1 MRVVHLLRKYNPA
14 EWGGTETAILR
25 LFDGLRQHG
34 VTSVAYGPRIE
45 NCAASD
51 PLIEGGFAVKRFGAC
66 VPIWGI
72 SRQQKRQLVSVGGNL
87 MSFDLMA
94 RLLREPNVAVMHAH
108 TLGRLGG
115 IALTAARLRRI
126 PFVVTIH
133 GGFLDLPDAV
143 KEGFRNSHFGG
154 LEWGKLFGAVLRSRR
169 LLQDADAVITC
180 NRKEAALLKEKY
192 PRKRIVAQ
200 PHGVPTNLYRK
211 DHRQTAGEAFPAI
224 RGRRLLLAVGRI
236 DPVKNQRWLVEQS
249 PELFRRHP
257 DTMLV
262 LAGACTNE
270 AYGQSLQREIDK
282 SGLHDRVLRTGGLP
296 PGDPRLIG
304 LFQSAEA
311 IVLPSISETFGL
323 VILEAWAAGT
333 TAISSRTSGA
343 LDLIRHGENGWV
355 FDLDAPQTFHQVVDC
370 ALERRE
376 LRSQHAAA
384 GGRLVSA
391 EYDTTALAGRMK
403 NLYVEITKERHAHG
417 NSAG

>member
-25 LFDGLRQHG
+25 LFDGLRQHR
-34 VTSVAYGPRIE
+34 VTPVAYGPRIE
-45 NCAASD
+45 NSATPD
-51 PLIEGGFAVKRFGAC
+51 PLLEGGFAVKRFNAC

-72 SRQQKRQLVSVGGNL
+72 SRKQKHQLISVGGNL
-87 MSFDLMA
+87 MSFDLLA
-94 RLLREPNVAVMHAH
+94 RLLREPNVAVMHTH

-115 IALTAARLRRI
+115 IASTAARLRRI
-126 PFVVTIH
+126 PLVLTIH
-133 GGFLDLPDAV
+133 GGFLDLPESV
-143 KEGFRNSHFGG
+143 KENFRNSHIGG

-169 LLQDADAVITC
+169 LLQDADAVLTC

-192 PRKRIVAQ
+192 PRKRIVVQ
-200 PHGVPTNLYRK
+200 PHGVPTSLYRK
-211 DHRQTAGEAFPAI
+211 DHRQTAREAFPAI
-224 RGRRLLLAVGRI
+224 RDSRLLLAVGRI

-262 LAGACTNE
+262 LAGACTHE
-270 AYGQSLQREIDK
+270 AYGQSLQREIAK
-282 SGLHDRVLRTGGLP
+282 SGLHNHVLLTGGLP

-311 IVLPSISETFGL
+311 IVLPSVSETFGL

-355 FDLDAPQTFHQVVDC
+355 FDLDAPETFHQIVDC
-370 ALERRE
+370 SLRRPE

-384 GGRLVSA
+384 GGKLVSA
-391 EYDTTALAGRMK
+391 EYDTTVLAGRMK
-403 NLYVEITKERHAHG
+403 NLYVEITREKHAHR

>member
-25 LFDGLRQHG
+25 LFDGLRQHR

-45 NCAASD
+45 NSVAPD
-51 PLIEGGFAVKRFGAC
+51 PLLEGGFAVKRFNAC

-72 SRQQKRQLVSVGGNL
+72 SRQQKHQLISVGGNL

-94 RLLREPNVAVMHAH
+94 RLLREPNVAVMHTH

-115 IALTAARLRRI
+115 IASTAARLRRI
-126 PFVVTIH
+126 PLVLTIH
-133 GGFLDLPDAV
+133 GGFLDLPESV
-143 KEGFRNSHFGG
+143 KENFRNSHIGG

-169 LLQDADAVITC
+169 LLHDADAVLTC

-192 PRKRIVAQ
+192 PRKRIVVQ
-200 PHGVPTNLYRK
+200 PHGVPTSLYRK
-211 DHRQTAGEAFPAI
+211 DHRQTAREAFPAI
-224 RGRRLLLAVGRI
+224 RGSRLLLAVGRI

-262 LAGACTNE
+262 LAGACTHE
-270 AYGQSLQREIDK
+270 AYGQSLQREIAK
-282 SGLHDRVLRTGGLP
+282 SGLHNHVLLTGGLP

-311 IVLPSISETFGL
+311 IVLPSVSETFGL

-355 FDLDAPQTFHQVVDC
+355 FDLDAPETFHQIVDC
-370 ALERRE
+370 SLRRPD

-384 GGRLVSA
+384 GGKLVSA
-391 EYDTTALAGRMK
+391 EYDTSVLAGRMK
-403 NLYVEITKERHAHG
+403 NLYVEITRETHAHR